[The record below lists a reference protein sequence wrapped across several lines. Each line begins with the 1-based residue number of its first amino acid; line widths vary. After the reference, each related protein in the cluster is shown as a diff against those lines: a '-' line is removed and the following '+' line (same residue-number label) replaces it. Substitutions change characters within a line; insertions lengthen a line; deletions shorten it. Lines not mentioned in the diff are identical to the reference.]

1 METSFIIFVS
11 VYLIKIVNKTPKMT
25 METKITKCEYG
36 MDMGQFVTETDKHNN
51 GIIPWYLLD
60 GKTQ

>member
-1 METSFIIFVS
+1 
-11 VYLIKIVNKTPKMT
+11 MT

-36 MDMGQFVTETDKHNN
+36 MDMGQFVLGTDKHNN